1 MIIYG
6 IYITDPNKVGIFP
19 PNVGTSEWGQNFGAY
34 FASNGFNKGDGNQI
48 LVFSNQTAL
57 NTWLAEY
64 TLTDAAL
71 NADIVTWRDTHSVA
85 VNVWCYDIENST
97 TKTPTT
103 SPVAADIVN
112 ANF

>member
-6 IYITDPNKVGIFP
+6 IYITNPNKVEIFP
-19 PNVGTSEWGQNFGAY
+19 PNVIATEWSQNFDAY
-34 FASNGFNKGDGNQI
+34 VEANGFNKGDGNQI
-48 LVFSNQTAL
+48 LLFANQTEL
-57 NTWLAEY
+57 TSWLTEY

-71 NADIVTWRDTHSVA
+71 NADIVTWRDTHSIA
-85 VNVWCYDIENST
+85 VNIWCYDIENST